1 MAISRIDQR
10 LLARLQSDGRA
21 TYVELSAAAQ
31 LSAPQCLRRVKQLE
45 ASGVIRRYA
54 AIADPQKLGM
64 GVTAF
69 VSLSIDRDK
78 FAEVR
83 SFEKSICRFAQVLEC
98 YTISGDFD
106 YMLKVVARDLKDL
119 SQFLTDGL
127 MQIPGVAGVRSLICL
142 EEIKPLS
149 PIPVAGEA
157 KRVGASV

>member
-1 MAISRIDQR
+1 MALSRIDQR
-10 LLARLQSDGRA
+10 LLAHLQSDGRA
-21 TYVELSAAAQ
+21 TFVELSAAAH
-31 LSAPQCLRRVKQLE
+31 LSAPQCLRRVRQLE
-45 ASGVIRRYA
+45 AAGVIRRYA
-54 AIADPQKLGM
+54 ALADPQKLGL

-69 VSLSIDRDK
+69 VSLSIDREK

-83 SFEKSICRFAQVLEC
+83 AFEKTICRFPEILEC
-98 YTISGDFD
+98 YSISGDFD

-127 MQIPGVAGVRSLICL
+127 MQIPGVAGVRSMICL

-157 KRVGASV
+157 KRAGSE